1 MKLKISKK
9 DQKLVRVL
17 KKILDNN
24 RKMED
29 ALFAELSSRMAL
41 TDLEQEILWDYVYN
55 NSRWMVKLE
64 NE

>member
-1 MKLKISKK
+1 MKLKNSKK

-17 KKILDNN
+17 KKILDKN

>member
-41 TDLEQEILWDYVYN
+41 TDLEEEILWDYVYN
-55 NSRWMVKLE
+55 NSRWMVKLQ